1 MWRGRAGLRASRA
14 ADRMLRLT
22 FAAAV
27 LLLKPRTPREARD
40 RVHAGWRLAAHPL
53 AGSVRLLR
61 SPYRS
66 LVLVQ
71 DRRPA
76 DARHVQMIEEA
87 VARLESREL
96 LDQSPENAGDYRL
109 LDLDLLRRVLESLGD

>member
-1 MWRGRAGLRASRA
+1 MRPGVVVLTNNPDVLEAFPGAEWVEGLPGEVA
-14 ADRMLRLT
+14 
-22 FAAAV
+22 
-27 LLLKPRTPREARD
+27 KKARD

-66 LVLVQ
+66 LVLVE

-109 LDLDLLRRVLESLGD
+109 LDLDLFRRVFESLGN

>member
-1 MWRGRAGLRASRA
+1 MRPDL
-14 ADRMLRLT
+14 
-22 FAAAV
+22 AV
-27 LLLKPRTPREARD
+27 LTNNPEVLEAFPGSEWIEGLPGEVARKARD

-66 LVLVQ
+66 LVLAQ

>member
-1 MWRGRAGLRASRA
+1 MKP
-14 ADRMLRLT
+14 DI
-22 FAAAV
+22 AV
-27 LLLKPRTPREARD
+27 LTNNPEVLEAFPGAEWVEGFAGDVARKARD

-66 LVLVQ
+66 LVLVE

-87 VARLESREL
+87 AARLENREL
-96 LDQSPENAGDYRL
+96 LDRSAENDGDYRL
-109 LDLDLLRRVLESLGD
+109 LDLDLLRRAFESLGD